1 MWSRLRSVTRR
12 ARDRGASAVEY
23 GLLIAAIGAVVV
35 GAAIGIGGM
44 VKGAF
49 QDTQTCFASR
59 GTDPTA
65 CH

>member
-1 MWSRLRSVTRR
+1 MWSRLRSATRR

-35 GAAIGIGGM
+35 GAVIGLGGM
-44 VKGAF
+44 VKDALK
-49 QDTQTCFASR
+49 DTSTCWSSG

-65 CH
+65 CR

>member
-1 MWSRLRSVTRR
+1 MWSRLRSATRR

-23 GLLIAAIGAVVV
+23 GLLIGAIGAVVV
-35 GAAIGIGGM
+35 GAVFGIGGM
-44 VKGAF
+44 VKEAF
-49 QDTQTCFASR
+49 QDTRTCLATQ